1 MDTGVAA
8 ERRNGGQANPLLSGG
23 LDAAGHSSL
32 ATGTHATD
40 SADDCA
46 TSPPHSTVM
55 NAESKVSSE
64 HLQRAAYLYI
74 RQSTLRQVLENT
86 ESTQRQYAL
95 RRRAV
100 TLGWPDERIVVI
112 DNDQGQ
118 SGGSASE
125 REGFQRLVADV
136 GLGKAGIV
144 MGLEVSRLARNCAD
158 WHRLLEI
165 CALTHTLILDEDGLY
180 DPGHY
185 NDRLLLGLKG
195 TMSEAELHIL
205 KARLVGGVLNKAQR
219 AELKM
224 PLPIGLVYDEEDR
237 VMLDPDQQVQQS
249 LRVFFATFE
258 RTGSAWGT
266 VQAFRREGL
275 KFPKRGQ
282 AGGGEVVWQA
292 LSHAIALDT
301 LHNPRYAGAFCFG
314 RGRTWK
320 DVDGKCH
327 YRQLPREQWR
337 FLKKDAH
344 PGYISWEQ
352 FLANEQRLLQNHQA
366 HGRGERKAGPAREGP
381 SLLQGLVLCGKCG
394 STMTV
399 RYHIRGGRLTPDYV
413 CQKQCI
419 ERAED
424 ICQRIPGGGVD
435 DAIGALLVQSVT
447 PLALEVVLQVQQ
459 EIQARLAQADRLR
472 QQQLQRAQYETDR
485 ARLRYMRV
493 DPNNRLV
500 ADTLEAQWN
509 EKLRSLAQVKEECEQ
524 QHRLDSA
531 QLSQEQQA
539 QIRALASEF
548 PRLWQNPQTPHR
560 DRKRMARLLLEDV
573 TLRREQQEIAA
584 QIRFKGGATRSLRL
598 PFPKA
603 AWALRRTNTE
613 IVAEIDRLL
622 DDHCEGEVAHLLNEK
637 GWHSSGG
644 ATFTFHIV
652 NRLRWAY
659 KLQTRYQRLREKGL
673 LTAREVAQIVGGV
686 PSRIKAWRHLGVL
699 TGTRCNEKNEYLY
712 PHPTPAIIAEIR
724 RRRGLRGGKPRQTK
738 HNVQPSRL
746 GAV

>member
-1 MDTGVAA
+1 M
-8 ERRNGGQANPLLSGG
+8 
-23 LDAAGHSSL
+23 
-32 ATGTHATD
+32 
-40 SADDCA
+40 
-46 TSPPHSTVM
+46 ST
-55 NAESKVSSE
+55 ESKVTSE

-100 TLGWPDERIVVI
+100 ALGWPEDRIVVI

-136 GLGKAGIV
+136 GLGKAGLV

-180 DPGHY
+180 DPAHY

-205 KARLVGGVLNKAQR
+205 KARLVGGVLSKAQR

-224 PLPIGLVYDEEDR
+224 PLPVGLVYDEDDR

-249 LRVFFATFE
+249 LRMFFATFE
-258 RTGSAWGT
+258 RTGSAWAT
-266 VQAFRREGL
+266 VQAFRREGW

-282 AGGGEVVWQA
+282 AGTGEIAWQA
-292 LSHAIALDT
+292 LSHNIALDT

-314 RGRTWK
+314 RRRTWK
-320 DVDGKCH
+320 GVDGKEHC
-327 YRQLPREQWR
+327 RELPREQWR
-337 FLKKDAH
+337 FLKQEAH
-344 PGYISWEQ
+344 PGYIAWDQ
-352 FLANEQRLLQNHQA
+352 FLAHEQRLLQNRQA
-366 HGRGERKAGPAREGP
+366 YGGGERKAGPAREGP
-381 SLLQGLVLCGKCG
+381 ALLQGLVLCGKCG

-399 RYHIRGGRLTPDYV
+399 RYHRRGGRLTPDYV

-424 ICQRIPGGGVD
+424 ICQRIPGGGIDETV
-435 DAIGALLVQSVT
+435 GQLLVQSVT
-447 PLALEVVLQVQQ
+447 PLALEVALQIQG
-459 EIQARLAQADRLR
+459 EIQARLAEADRLR

-485 ARLRYMRV
+485 ARIRYMRV

-500 ADTLEAQWN
+500 ADTLEGQWN
-509 EKLRSLAQVKEECEQ
+509 EKLRLLAQVKEECEQ
-524 QHRLDSA
+524 QQRLDSA
-531 QLSQEQQA
+531 QLSQEQKA
-539 QIRALASEF
+539 KILALASEF
-548 PRLWQNPQTPHR
+548 PRLWQDPQTPDR

-573 TLRREQQEIAA
+573 TLRREQQEISV
-584 QIRFKGGATRSLRL
+584 QLRFKGGATRELRL
-598 PFPKA
+598 PFPKS
-603 AWALRRTNTE
+603 AWALRKTKPE
-613 IVAEIDRLL
+613 IIAEIDRLL
-622 DDHCEGEVAHLLNEK
+622 AEHTEGEIAQILNEK
-637 GWHSSGG
+637 GWRSSGG
-644 ATFTFHIV
+644 AAFTFSIV
-652 NRLRWAY
+652 NHLRWTY
-659 KLQTRYQRLREKGL
+659 RIKTRYERLRERDF
-673 LTAREVAQIVGGV
+673 LTAREIAQIIGGV
-686 PSRIKAWRHLGVL
+686 ASRVKYWRHLGVL
-699 TGTRCNEKNEYLY
+699 CGLRYSEKKEYLY
-712 PHPTPAIIAEIR
+712 PSPTPELIQEIR
-724 RRRGLRGGKPRQTK
+724 RRRGLRGKKSDENT
-738 HNVQPSRL
+738 HSFEPSSL